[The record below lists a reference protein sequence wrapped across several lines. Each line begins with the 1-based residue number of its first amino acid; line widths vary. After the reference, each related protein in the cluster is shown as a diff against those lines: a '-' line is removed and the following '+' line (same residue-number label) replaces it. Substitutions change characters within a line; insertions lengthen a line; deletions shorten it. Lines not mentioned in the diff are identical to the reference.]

1 MRTAAVLLAITALAS
16 LSGAGLASAEAP
28 QTTVTVGN
36 NFFSPTAK
44 TVSRGTKVL
53 FRWVGGLRHNVAKAE
68 GPGGSI
74 ESGPTAKRGVNL
86 AKRLRRSG
94 TYRFICRIHPTEM
107 RLKLVVR

>member
-16 LSGAGLASAEAP
+16 LSWAGAASAATP
-28 QTTVTVGN
+28 KTTVTVGN

-44 TVSRGTKVL
+44 TVSRGTEVL
-53 FRWVGGLRHNVAKAE
+53 FRWVGGLRHNVAKTK
-68 GPGGSI
+68 GPGGPI

-86 AKRLRRSG
+86 AKRLRKSG

-107 RLKLVVR
+107 KLKLVVR